1 VLGNFLRLYHDP
13 GEAGVAERVAVEQVP
28 DTARF
33 ARAGAAEVHARQPG
47 RVTRADVKAAFFGN
61 LTPASVPGRL
71 AVGLDDAARN
81 RPPGLVGGFQDQQA
95 TCPVEDE
102 RARGSRD
109 GREASGIQ
117 GGVNGS

>member
-61 LTPASVPGRL
+61 LTPASVCW
-71 AVGLDDAARN
+71 
-81 RPPGLVGGFQDQQA
+81 PPLTVTTTAPF
-95 TCPVEDE
+95 TVTT
-102 RARGSRD
+102 
-109 GREASGIQ
+109 
-117 GGVNGS
+117 